1 MGFEDRTTFMV
12 TNRSFSGI
20 PITKQGS
27 TLKTAAWDVEVTPS
41 DAAPGAAP
49 HIVVTSPSGAVLY
62 DSATDHPT
70 PARPDGPVPSLC
82 AGLPEPNCT
91 EPGLSPRVPAHW
103 VCLWEDGECRE
114 LNQQTKPNLLH
125 WPSPLTARAYRL
137 VDYPRFFVPAW
148 DLMPA
153 PKTVQPELKA
163 TNGCESHTVAR
174 VAARVAAM
182 NSHGATRSTRV

>member
-12 TNRSFSGI
+12 TNRSFAGI

-41 DAAPGAAP
+41 DVAPGAAP

-62 DSATDHPT
+62 DSATDIPT

-103 VCLWEDGECRE
+103 VCLWEDGQCRE

-125 WPSPLTARAYRL
+125 WPSPLSEKAYRL
-137 VDYPRFFVPAW
+137 VDYPRFFVPEW

-174 VAARVAAM
+174 ASEYMAAHARV
-182 NSHGATRSTRV
+182 TF